1 MSKRFSRLD
10 SSDATLIQ
18 QSSDL
23 PEAVPHDD
31 IQQHSHSHSHSQS
44 SEPPTVRDDSDDTD
58 DADTCTETDSDDGS
72 APLRQSAKQYSTL
85 VWWMLAMSTA
95 ILYAGYDSAVL
106 GTLNAVPAYQR
117 DFGEWMQSPEKDD
130 PNHWDYVIP
139 VFWLSI
145 WDGIGPLGQV
155 IGSVLGGWM
164 LDRTGRRFCLLV
176 GSIIGAGAIL
186 MLVLANK
193 PGGKDAKRIM
203 ILMGKII
210 QGFGLGIIKIET
222 FTYMSEIV
230 PVSLKGAVM
239 ALVPIMTLLGQLIG
253 AIIIFAVSSSEK
265 PSAYMIALGSQWVLA
280 IPPLILAI
288 FLPESPAYL
297 LKKEDTQGASKSFS
311 RLLGPKNNT
320 RTAVNKLQQTLD
332 EETKTSARSSYR
344 ECFNAA
350 NRRRTFIV
358 MFASTL
364 ENFFGI
370 TLLSAVSYFLQ
381 QVGMSASKSILFLI
395 AGVITGLIANIASAW
410 TVTHIGRRKLTVSTL
425 LVAAGLWAIMG
436 FLGIK
441 QYEFTMWIAGGICT
455 AVVVVCGLGVWPASY
470 AIMGETSAVRLRSR
484 TQALGNLARS
494 LATFLMHIVL
504 PYFYNPDALNLG
516 AKTGFFLAGLSTIG
530 ALLTYLFIPELKGRS
545 ALEID
550 HLFEQKVKSIG
561 SSKWVDVEVEEV
573 QLKQIPV

>member
-1 MSKRFSRLD
+1 
-10 SSDATLIQ
+10 
-18 QSSDL
+18 
-23 PEAVPHDD
+23 
-31 IQQHSHSHSHSQS
+31 
-44 SEPPTVRDDSDDTD
+44 
-58 DADTCTETDSDDGS
+58 
-72 APLRQSAKQYSTL
+72 
-85 VWWMLAMSTA
+85 MLAMSTA